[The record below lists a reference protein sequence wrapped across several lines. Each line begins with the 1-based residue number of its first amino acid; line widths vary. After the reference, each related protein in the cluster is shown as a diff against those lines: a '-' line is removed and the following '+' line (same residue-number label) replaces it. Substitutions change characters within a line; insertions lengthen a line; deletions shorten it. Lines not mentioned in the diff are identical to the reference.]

1 MSVFYRAR
9 IFFRMIIAVVAYM
22 FLFLLDNWPV
32 GAGVEDRWD
41 RLVNW
46 ATRRN

>member
-1 MSVFYRAR
+1 MGGSYKVRVFL
-9 IFFRMIIAVVAYM
+9 RMLIAVIAYV

-41 RLVNW
+41 QLMRW
-46 ATRRN
+46 AKRCN